1 MIDLARCGRPGCAA
15 PILWAFHL
23 RTGGRAPIDADPTA
37 DGNIL
42 VDHDTGRYIVLAK
55 DELAQ
60 ARAMGDRLHLNHFV
74 TCANPPGRKGPG

>member
-60 ARAMGDRLHLNHFV
+60 ARTMGDRLHLNHSV